1 DPPAVAHPRP
11 GPRQTPRRR
20 VEGRGVV
27 GLGRLGRGRRAR
39 GPRQVPRRRP
49 RPAGGGPLSRTPCPV
64 ETCDRPA
71 TGGLMCGACVSEL
84 RRALDAVAELA
95 AELDVTLSRQT
106 PRGAT
111 AGRSSV
117 VPLPYDPRASEAA
130 YVLRSTLAG
139 WVRALRDQNP
149 DPPDDT

>member
-1 DPPAVAHPRP
+1 M
-11 GPRQTPRRR
+11 
-20 VEGRGVV
+20 
-27 GLGRLGRGRRAR
+27 
-39 GPRQVPRRRP
+39 
-49 RPAGGGPLSRTPCPV
+49 SRTPCPV

-71 TGGLMCGACVSEL
+71 KSGGMCGACVSEL

-95 AELDVTLSRQT
+95 AELDLTLSRQT

-130 YVLRSTLAG
+130 
-139 WVRALRDQNP
+139 
-149 DPPDDT
+149 